1 MINRHIIHEL
11 REVATQY
18 RVVTLTGPRQAGKTT
33 LTRLAFPDHRYVSLE
48 DPDIRSLAV
57 LDPRGFLAS
66 YHNPVIFDEIQRVP
80 SLLSYIQ
87 TIVDERPGKGQ
98 FVLTGSHQLELSQA
112 VTQSL
117 AGRTALLTL
126 YPLSISEL
134 LDAGTLEQADG
145 YMHKGFLPAV
155 HAESLDPT
163 RYYRNYFQTYVERD
177 VRQMIQVKDLM
188 LFEKFIRLCAGRVG
202 QIFIAS
208 KLANEVGVSS
218 HTIGQWLSILEASF
232 IVYRLQPFHENIG
245 KRLIKAPKL
254 YFVDVGLA
262 TYLLG
267 IETQA
272 QLARDPL
279 RGNLFENMVV
289 MELMKSRSN
298 KGLDPLLYFYRDSND
313 NEVDILFRDARQY
326 RPIEIKSAATFQPE
340 FLRGLDA
347 FTRAFPKG
355 STRGAVI
362 YSGDTNLE
370 LEKAK
375 IVNFRQSA
383 QALQSDAGMDAE

>member
-1 MINRHIIHEL
+1 
-11 REVATQY
+11 
-18 RVVTLTGPRQAGKTT
+18 
-33 LTRLAFPDHRYVSLE
+33 VSLE
-48 DPDIRSLAV
+48 DPDIRSLAL
-57 LDPRGFLAS
+57 LDPRGFLGT
-66 YHNPVIFDEIQRVP
+66 YHSPVIFDEIQRVP

-98 FVLTGSHQLELSQA
+98 FILTGSHQLELSQA

-126 YPLSISEL
+126 YTLSISEL
-134 LDAGTLEQADG
+134 LDAGNLDQVDG

-155 HAESLDPT
+155 HAESLDRT
-163 RYYRNYFQTYVERD
+163 RYYPNYFQTYVEWD

-202 QIFIAS
+202 QISIAS

-254 YFVDVGLA
+254 YLVDVGLA

-298 KGLDPLLYFYRDSND
+298 KGLDPHLYFYRDSND

-347 FTRAFPKG
+347 FTRAFQKG

-362 YSGDTNLE
+362 YSGDNNLE

-375 IVNFRQSA
+375 VLNFRQSA
-383 QALQSDAGMDAE
+383 QALQSDAGMDA